1 MQHHAIKC
9 LLILIFFASFLSTA
23 DSLFWKKKFNYS
35 PVIIVPGNGGCR
47 IEAKTVNPKVPT
59 PKCRVSRDWYL
70 IWANI
75 KNIDLFAGEYTYGC
89 WEDYI
94 RLQFNKTT
102 GESHPYPG
110 VHIRIPGWGTTET
123 IEYVDPSWL
132 TFLAGNTG
140 AYFSTFVRK
149 LLNLGYVRG
158 KSIRGAPYDWRKAP
172 VSHSD
177 FFQRFKELIEDTYEK
192 NGRKKVVLA
201 AHSMGGTYTTYFLR
215 RQTEAW
221 KKKYVRYMLSL
232 NVPYGGATALLWLY
246 ASGYNW
252 GINFISAKKVRDEE
266 RTYESPAFMMPN
278 DLAWNENDVVL
289 ITKDKK
295 YTIKDYE
302 EFFKDIGHRNG
313 VKIWQRARVNTTEE
327 RMHPGVDIVC
337 VYAYGLPT
345 GSTLDYRQSH
355 FPDEQ
360 PSVLHEDGDKTVTTR
375 SMKVCE
381 MWNNHPKHKFE
392 LKKFKGIGH
401 NDLLYNEEFYAY
413 LEKMLRIP

>member
-1 MQHHAIKC
+1 MKNV
-9 LLILIFFASFLSTA
+9 IFF
-23 DSLFWKKKFNYS
+23 N
-35 PVIIVPGNGGCR
+35 
-47 IEAKTVNPKVPT
+47 
-59 PKCRVSRDWYL
+59 L
-70 IWANI
+70 IS
-75 KNIDLFAGEYTYGC
+75 E
-89 WEDYI
+89 
-94 RLQFNKTT
+94 
-102 GESHPYPG
+102 
-110 VHIRIPGWGTTET
+110 
-123 IEYVDPSWL
+123 
-132 TFLAGNTG
+132 
-140 AYFSTFVRK
+140 
-149 LLNLGYVRG
+149 LLNLGYQRG
-158 KSIRGAPYDWRKAP
+158 KSVRGAPYDWRLAP

-177 FFQRFKELIEDTYEK
+177 FFRRFKELIEDTYHK
-192 NGRKKVVLA
+192 NGRRKVVLA

-215 RQTEAW
+215 QQTEAW
-221 KKKYVRYMLSL
+221 KNKYVRYMLSL

-289 ITKDKK
+289 ITKDKQ

-327 RMHPGVDIVC
+327 RMHPGVDFVC
-337 VYAYGLPT
+337 VYAHGLPT
-345 GSTLDYRQSH
+345 GSTLDYRRSH

-381 MWNNHPKHKFE
+381 MWDNHPKYKFE

-401 NDLLYNEEFYAY
+401 NDLLYNEDFYSY
-413 LEKMLRIP
+413 LEKLLRLP